1 MKHLPALTLLGLL
14 AVGGHAPAQDT
25 SNEHAAHHPATP
37 ASASTSNTTEA
48 KVRKVDTAAGKIT
61 LQHGEIKNLGM
72 AAMTMVYRVKNP
84 ALLNELKAGDQVQF
98 TADRINGVFTVLSIE
113 PVK

>member
-14 AVGGHAPAQDT
+14 AVGGHALAQDINNKHVAHD
-25 SNEHAAHHPATP
+25 SAAPVS
-37 ASASTSNTTEA
+37 ASASSTTDA
-48 KVRKVDTAAGKIT
+48 KVRKVDPAASKIT

-72 AAMTMVYRVKNP
+72 AAMTMVFRVKDP
-84 ALLNELKAGDQVQF
+84 SLLDKVKVGDQVRF
-98 TADRINGVFTVLSIE
+98 TADRINGVLTVLSID